1 MKTSFRSTGLLLTGC
16 AVVLVSLSA
25 CRSAAAPATAPIPD
39 LAPDAAAA
47 VAAHEVGAPPSEP
60 HVSTAVDLS
69 GWQVATGDD
78 GLFDLAWRPVGG
90 TVPRNEVFKLEVM
103 LLRDGQLLAGPQ
115 VRVRGWMP
123 DHGHGLVR
131 TPLVTDLGDGR
142 HRVEGLLLHMRGLW
156 QLFFD
161 VTDGQ
166 QTDCVSFELSL

>member
-1 MKTSFRSTGLLLTGC
+1 MKTPFSSMRLLLVGC
-16 AVVLVSLSA
+16 AVVLASLSA
-25 CRSAAAPATAPIPD
+25 CRSMSALVTD
-39 LAPDAAAA
+39 SAPDQG
-47 VAAHEVGAPPSEP
+47 VAESTQQPSQVGA
-60 HVSTAVDLS
+60 VDVR

-78 GLFDLAWRPVGG
+78 GLFDLAWRPLGG
-90 TVPRNEVFKLEVM
+90 VVPRNEVFELEVM
-103 LLRDGQLLAGPQ
+103 LLREGQLLSGPQ

-131 TPLVTDLGDGR
+131 TPLVTNLEDGR